1 MADYEAHFRFDE
13 TDGSDDD
20 DDDIEKKRERK
31 TSSEFG
37 DGGDD
42 TAERRASVTSKYS
55 NFAGF
60 GSSEEERESAFE
72 ETTSPADKNT
82 AANQYRLRLDISG
95 FNNCLYSSIRMSCT
109 ME

>member
-60 GSSEEERESAFE
+60 GSSEEERQSAFE
-72 ETTSPADKNT
+72 ETPETDKTT
-82 AANQYRLRLDISG
+82 AANQSRLRLNISG
-95 FNNCLYSSIRMSCT
+95 FDNCLYSSIRMSCA

>member
-20 DDDIEKKRERK
+20 DDIEKKRERK
-31 TSSEFG
+31 ISSDVG

-42 TAERRASVTSKYS
+42 ALRRASVTSKYS

-72 ETTSPADKNT
+72 ATPSPADKNT
-82 AANQYRLRLDISG
+82 AVNQSGLRLNISG

-109 ME
+109 ID